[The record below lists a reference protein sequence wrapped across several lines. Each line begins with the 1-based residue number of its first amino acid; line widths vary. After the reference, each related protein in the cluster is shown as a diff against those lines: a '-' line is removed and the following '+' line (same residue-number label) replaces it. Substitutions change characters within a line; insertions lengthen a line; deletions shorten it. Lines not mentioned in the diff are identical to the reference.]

1 MKYIALTQDKK
12 SLVDNEDYDL
22 LSAHNWYAAKRGYG
36 FYAQRVS
43 KRKVIQIHRVVM
55 NAQKGEEVDHINGNT
70 LDNRKNNLRKV
81 TRSQNEWNRKKQSN
95 NTSGYKGVIFSRGR
109 YVARIK
115 VLNKVNYLGAFKQ
128 KKEAALAYNNAATKY
143 HGEFALLNKI

>member
-1 MKYIALTQDKK
+1 MKSIVLTQGKK
-12 SLVDNEDYDL
+12 ALVDNDDYEL
-22 LSAHNWYAAKRGYG
+22 LAAHNWYAAKRGYG

-43 KRKVIQIHRVVM
+43 KRKVVQMHRVVM
-55 NAQKGEEVDHINGNT
+55 NAKKGEEIDHINGNT
-70 LDNRKNNLRKV
+70 LDNRKGNLRKV

-95 NTSGYKGVIFSRGR
+95 NTSGYKGVIFSRDR

-115 VLNKVNYLGAFKQ
+115 VLKKVYYLGAFKD
-128 KKEAALAYNNAATKY
+128 KKEAALAYNYAALKY